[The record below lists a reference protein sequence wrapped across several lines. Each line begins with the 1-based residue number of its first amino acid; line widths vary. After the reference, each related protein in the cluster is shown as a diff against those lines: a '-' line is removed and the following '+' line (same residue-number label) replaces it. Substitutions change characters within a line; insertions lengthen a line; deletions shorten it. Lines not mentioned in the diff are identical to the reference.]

1 MKDLGFKQNKLAI
14 RLRNN
19 QREINRLM
27 EEYETLDAVVV
38 SGSDIK
44 DMDEWLVQPRR
55 KRRAAEIMSEGMANT
70 QTTES
75 SDPTQ
80 RSAGESN
87 VSDAA
92 SDCLAHG
99 EFSDDFTGE
108 DEDDEDEKQSVD
120 TRTGMPDSQLTDAS
134 YDEQIEKKKRKKKK
148 KKHPRRG
155 VDELLLT
162 RLRTNLPKPVTQPLQ
177 FPHHLFFSCPMQHIR
192 RNSRDYP
199 FLL

>member
-38 SGSDIK
+38 SGSDIQ
-44 DMDEWLVQPRR
+44 DMDEWLVQPKR

-75 SDPTQ
+75 SDPSQ

-108 DEDDEDEKQSVD
+108 DEDDEDEKRSVD

-148 KKHPRRG
+148 KKASKKRSRRS
-155 VDELLLT
+155 
-162 RLRTNLPKPVTQPLQ
+162 P
-177 FPHHLFFSCPMQHIR
+177 PHSP
-192 RNSRDYP
+192 SY
-199 FLL
+199 